1 MSSHSILV
9 SQEISGEEGRE
20 QFVSI
25 LSAKW
30 RYLNVFHI
38 NVRMIAFFRRLSN
51 LMGEGEK
58 GRERDVQCSVRM
70 CAVLCTTARPGR
82 LLV

>member
-51 LMGEGEK
+51 LMGEGE
-58 GRERDVQCSVRM
+58 RDVQCSVRM